1 MQPSQAKWRA
11 APASRPPATPLLIPV
26 EFAGDTQPTL
36 PWTGVAELIVPD
48 SPLDPQLRQ
57 LAASLMAAVVEV
69 LSGQRSPVQ
78 LERWLDPEL
87 LALLEHLRRARLGDG
102 LRLHSV
108 RVQAPHSYALE
119 VSGHLRQ
126 GSASRAAA
134 LRMALRRGQWVGT
147 HLSIALR
154 PNVVHEAGWIS
165 PLAG

>member
-1 MQPSQAKWRA
+1 MHPSQAKCRA
-11 APASRPPATPLLIPV
+11 APASRPPATPLVIPA
-26 EFAGDTQPTL
+26 EYLGDTQPTL
-36 PWTGVAELIVPD
+36 PWTGVAEVVVPD

-57 LAASLMAAVVEV
+57 LATSLMAAVVEV
-69 LSGQRSPVQ
+69 LSGQRSPIQ

-102 LRLHSV
+102 LRLQSV
-108 RVQAPHSYALE
+108 RVQAPHGQAME

-126 GSASRAAA
+126 GMASRAAA
-134 LRMALRRGQWVGT
+134 LRIALRRGQWIGT

-154 PNVVHEAGWIS
+154 PNVVNRAGWIN